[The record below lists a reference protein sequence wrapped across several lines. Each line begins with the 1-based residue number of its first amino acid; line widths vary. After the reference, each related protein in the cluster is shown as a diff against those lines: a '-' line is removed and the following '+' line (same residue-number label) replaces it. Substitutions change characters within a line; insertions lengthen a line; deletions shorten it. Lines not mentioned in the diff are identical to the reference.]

1 MRTKNRIFRQTQL
14 QWEQLEKYL
23 KETQEGFTD
32 FIQSLI
38 QRELSQ
44 AAMAFRYDEQDP
56 PPRFKIKTVFEVIKR
71 YQKTDPAL
79 LLELAK
85 IGNNLNQI
93 ARALNILKNATAE
106 EQRKLDIFRCFHV
119 LKAIQ
124 DQIEQLSPDLPKISR
139 QTPDRIKKQLLSL
152 PSVDLI
158 EEDEDAY

>member
-71 YQKTDPAL
+71 YQKTD
-79 LLELAK
+79 
-85 IGNNLNQI
+85 I
-93 ARALNILKNATAE
+93 R
-106 EQRKLDIFRCFHV
+106 
-119 LKAIQ
+119 
-124 DQIEQLSPDLPKISR
+124 
-139 QTPDRIKKQLLSL
+139 
-152 PSVDLI
+152 
-158 EEDEDAY
+158 

>member
-1 MRTKNRIFRQTQL
+1 
-14 QWEQLEKYL
+14 
-23 KETQEGFTD
+23 
-32 FIQSLI
+32 
-38 QRELSQ
+38 
-44 AAMAFRYDEQDP
+44 MAFRYDEQYP

-106 EQRKLDIFRCFHV
+106 EQRKLDIFRCFHAPQREFKTKLNSSPPTC
-119 LKAIQ
+119 LKSV
-124 DQIEQLSPDLPKISR
+124 DRP
-139 QTPDRIKKQLLSL
+139 PDRIKKQLLSL